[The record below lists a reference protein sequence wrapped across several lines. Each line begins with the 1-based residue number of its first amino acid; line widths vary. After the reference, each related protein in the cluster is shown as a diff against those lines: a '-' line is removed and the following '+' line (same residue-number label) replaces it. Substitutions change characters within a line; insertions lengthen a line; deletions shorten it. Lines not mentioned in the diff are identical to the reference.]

1 MPFKNDFD
9 LIYLW
14 LCWTAAALHGLSLVA
29 DCRLF
34 IVVTPWVQ
42 SAASRTCG
50 LQLLRQAGSVAAAPG
65 LSSSGS
71 MAAAHFT

>member
-14 LCWTAAALHGLSLVA
+14 LCWAAAALHGLSLVA

-42 SAASRTCG
+42 SAASTVHG
-50 LQLLRQAGSVAAAPG
+50 IFQARILEWVAI
-65 LSSSGS
+65 SS
-71 MAAAHFT
+71 